1 MESAVLFISPNHF
14 DNEALAEMLGPADIR
29 LDRAGGVEE
38 ARNMLAGNNYGAVLT
53 EAELPDGAWT
63 DVIDLTYDL
72 GVFPAVIVT
81 RRTADDLFWAEVL
94 NLGAYDLL
102 AQPFDEREVRRIL
115 ANACSQAAMKPVR
128 KETARVRSV
137 PANM

>member
-1 MESAVLFISPNHF
+1 MGLCSP
-14 DNEALAEMLGPADIR
+14 R
-29 LDRAGGVEE
+29 
-38 ARNMLAGNNYGAVLT
+38 RNS
-53 EAELPDGAWT
+53 PDGMWT

-102 AQPFDEREVRRIL
+102 AQPFDQREVLRIL
-115 ANACSQAAMKPVR
+115 TNACSQAVPKAVR
-128 KETARVRSV
+128 KETARLRSI

>member
-1 MESAVLFISPNHF
+1 MDHSVLFISPNNS
-14 DNEALAEMLGPADIR
+14 DAEILSEMLGPAALR
-29 LDRAGGVEE
+29 LDHAGRLEE
-38 ARNMLAGNNYGAVLT
+38 ARNMLAEGPYGAVLT
-53 EAELPDGAWT
+53 EAELPDGVWT

-72 GVFPAVIVT
+72 GVFPAVVVT

-115 ANACSQAAMKPVR
+115 TNACSQAVPKPVR
-128 KETARVRSV
+128 KETSKYRSI
-137 PANM
+137 PANL